1 MGILLYIDLDCMKI
15 NVQHRFGFINSFQF
29 CLVAISLGIKE
40 AGPVIEY
47 LSLAHMI
54 NKDDPL

>member
-1 MGILLYIDLDCMKI
+1 MKI